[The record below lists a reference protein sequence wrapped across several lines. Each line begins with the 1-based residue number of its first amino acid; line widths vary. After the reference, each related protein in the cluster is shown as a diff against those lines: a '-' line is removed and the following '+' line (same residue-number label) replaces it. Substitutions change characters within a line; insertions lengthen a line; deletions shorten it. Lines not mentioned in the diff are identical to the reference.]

1 MSTEKMFTGDEHRI
15 MQKIISQFKLSHI
28 FYAKLMRIFHF
39 NRKSLSKYV
48 MQIIHGDE
56 NNINK
61 LHNRED
67 SLT

>member
-1 MSTEKMFTGDEHRI
+1 MCTEKKFTGDAHTI
-15 MQKIISQFKLSHI
+15 MQKLISQFKLSHI

-39 NRKSLSKYV
+39 NRKSLSKYG
-48 MQIIHGDE
+48 MQKIHGDE
-56 NNINK
+56 NNENK